1 MATTYPDHEHPQY
14 VTHADLEAL
23 EGRLINRLAD
33 MELRLERS
41 ISTAFW
47 RQLLTLLALVVA
59 LSIPIINLG
68 INIMATQTVILS
80 KLP

>member
-1 MATTYPDHEHPQY
+1 MTTASDHDHPQY
-14 VTHADLEAL
+14 VTHANLEAL
-23 EGRLINRLAD
+23 EGRLINRMSE

-41 ISTAFW
+41 ISAAFW

-68 INIMATQTVILS
+68 ITILS